1 MNFVT
6 LLLRE
11 IKYFTNFQNKM
22 YQFLLFFQP
31 LLFLAIIYFL
41 REVRGDAESGQFV
54 VATALLSMWTYVL
67 YSSGSAL
74 TSLKWNETL
83 TLLIAAPTSLFQ
95 VILTK
100 TIANSFIALI
110 SMILSF
116 IYGRFIFQF
125 PIGIHNYALFFIAVL
140 VLLISLSVVG
150 LILAA
155 VFTISENVYSYQNLM
170 LTPVLLLCG
179 VFIPVDQFPSLLQP
193 IAYAIP
199 MTWGIQSVY
208 QALEMSEAV
217 YFSMSVT
224 LGVSFVFFVLAFL
237 VIRKMEFLLRKSGKM
252 GAI

>member
-1 MNFVT
+1 
-6 LLLRE
+6 
-11 IKYFTNFQNKM
+11 
-22 YQFLLFFQP
+22 
-31 LLFLAIIYFL
+31 
-41 REVRGDAESGQFV
+41 
-54 VATALLSMWTYVL
+54 
-67 YSSGSAL
+67 
-74 TSLKWNETL
+74 
-83 TLLIAAPTSLFQ
+83 
-95 VILTK
+95 
-100 TIANSFIALI
+100 
-110 SMILSF
+110 
-116 IYGRFIFQF
+116 
-125 PIGIHNYALFFIAVL
+125 
-140 VLLISLSVVG
+140 
-150 LILAA
+150 
-155 VFTISENVYSYQNLM
+155 M